1 MQRIVGI
8 DSGSIAEEL
17 GIQAGDSLLSID
29 GKPVLDV
36 VDYQFLCAEERLT
49 LVFSR
54 GDGEQYEAVVEK
66 DAYEPLGLQFE
77 SGLMST
83 VRACKNHCLFCF
95 IDQMPK
101 GGRSTLQ
108 FKDDD
113 WRMSF
118 IMGNYITLTNV
129 DEAEFQRIL
138 DRRVSPLFISV
149 HATDP
154 AVRVKMMRNPS
165 AGLLPERLAKLRDAN
180 LRFHCQIVCCPG
192 INDGEVLDKT
202 LQDLAAFMPAAQSVA
217 VVPVGLTK
225 YRDELSPLRIF
236 TQEEAKRVLLQ
247 IRAFAD
253 ICKRKAKT
261 AFVFAADELILAAGE
276 ELPKYEEYEDFPQ
289 IENGV
294 GLLRLFEH
302 EFLEELAEQRPLK
315 KRFAFDAAGGM
326 LAHAFMKELY
336 TKLGRYGVDC
346 EPHAIRNDYFGPTI
360 TVGGLI
366 TGQDLLAQLKG
377 RLKTKF
383 LLLPHN
389 MLREGE
395 DVFLDGMTAEELAKA
410 LGIRV
415 VPVRGGGDDWIRTIF
430 ELAENCAR

>member
-1 MQRIVGI
+1 MQRVVGI
-8 DSGSIAEEL
+8 DPGSIAEEL
-17 GIQAGDSLLSID
+17 GVQSGDSLLSID

-36 VDYQFLCAEERLT
+36 VDYEFLCAEERLT

-54 GDGEQYEAVVEK
+54 GDEQYEALVEK
-66 DAYEPLGLQFE
+66 DAYETLGLQFE
-77 SGLMST
+77 SGLMSS
-83 VRACKNHCLFCF
+83 VRACKNHCVFCF

-129 DEAEFQRIL
+129 DETEFQRIL

-154 AVRVKMMRNPS
+154 AVRVNMMRNPS
-165 AGLLPERLAKLRDAN
+165 AGLLSERLSKLRDAN

-225 YRDELSPLRIF
+225 YREGLSPLRIF
-236 TQEEAKRVLLQ
+236 TQEEAKQVLLQ
-247 IRAFAD
+247 VRAFAD
-253 ICKRKAKT
+253 ICKRKTGT

-276 ELPKYEEYEDFPQ
+276 ELPEYEEYEDFPQ

-302 EFLEELAEQRPLK
+302 EFIEGLAEQRPLK
-315 KRFAFDAAGGM
+315 KRFPFDAAGGM
-326 LAHAFMKELY
+326 LAHEFMKQLY
-336 TKLGRYGVDC
+336 FKLGRYGADC
-346 EPHAIRNDYFGPTI
+346 ELHAIRNDYFGPTI
-360 TVGGLI
+360 TVGGLV
-366 TGQDLLAQLKG
+366 TGQDLLAQLQG

-389 MLREGE
+389 MLRERE
-395 DVFLDGMTAEELAKA
+395 DVFLDGMTTEELAES
-410 LGIRV
+410 LGVRV
-415 VPVRGGGDDWIRTIF
+415 VPVRGGGDDWIHTIF
-430 ELAENCAR
+430 ELAENGAH